1 MSHTTPLV
9 ARLRL
14 RVYPSACRLLN
25 VSAYFVDCVAFI
37 NGASEA
43 IDLCAG
49 GKAALILANV
59 DTLLLARQERTSSP
73 TKLGLFLL
81 QRKLCKLHIFLLHQ
95 ERESMLL
102 V

>member
-1 MSHTTPLV
+1 MSRTTPLV

-37 NGASEA
+37 NGASEP

-49 GKAALILANV
+49 GKAALILLANV
-59 DTLLLARQERTSSP
+59 DRLLLGRQERT
-73 TKLGLFLL
+73 
-81 QRKLCKLHIFLLHQ
+81 
-95 ERESMLL
+95 
-102 V
+102 